1 MFNVHRIIL
10 GLQFPVSLTMKLL
23 VADCKTNILSIWGTW
38 FNARKI
44 FLTIKNFPEI
54 CVEEK
59 NWMTNVPEAHCF
71 GSQHES
77 HKWQVSLL
85 AEAEE
90 SDLGQCVNLQIL
102 VDSLLGS
109 LAVTFLGS
117 QELHFLGHEAGHW
130 DAFAEE
136 DLLE

>member
-1 MFNVHRIIL
+1 
-10 GLQFPVSLTMKLL
+10 
-23 VADCKTNILSIWGTW
+23 
-38 FNARKI
+38 
-44 FLTIKNFPEI
+44 
-54 CVEEK
+54 
-59 NWMTNVPEAHCF
+59 
-71 GSQHES
+71 
-77 HKWQVSLL
+77 L

>member
-1 MFNVHRIIL
+1 M
-10 GLQFPVSLTMKLL
+10 
-23 VADCKTNILSIWGTW
+23 
-38 FNARKI
+38 
-44 FLTIKNFPEI
+44 
-54 CVEEK
+54 
-59 NWMTNVPEAHCF
+59 
-71 GSQHES
+71 
-77 HKWQVSLL
+77 SLL

-117 QELHFLGHEAGHW
+117 QELHFLAHEAGHW